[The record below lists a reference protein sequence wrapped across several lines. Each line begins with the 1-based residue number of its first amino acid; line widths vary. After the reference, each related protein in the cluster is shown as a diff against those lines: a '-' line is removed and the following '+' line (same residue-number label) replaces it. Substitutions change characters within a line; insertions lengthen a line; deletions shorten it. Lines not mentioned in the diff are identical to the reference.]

1 MLFKILRRI
10 NSNFLRNG
18 KNSFAGLEIQSVD
31 FITSQKF
38 RNFPADASSLALL
51 SKLNTRSHFL
61 PIEGDRIQWKIRK
74 DEQLANS
81 NYINSGDKAELEDDF
96 ERLRSMCGQTARR
109 RLFLEQTTFRISVSG
124 TPPTKIVG
132 VVTRNHNFIEL
143 NVVRLNLVR
152 AKET

>member
-51 SKLNTRSHFL
+51 PKLNTRSYFL
-61 PIEGDRIQWKIRK
+61 AIEGDRIQWKIRK

-81 NYINSGDKAELEDDF
+81 NYINSGDKA
-96 ERLRSMCGQTARR
+96 GTRR
-109 RLFLEQTTFRISVSG
+109 RLRETAFD
-124 TPPTKIVG
+124 
-132 VVTRNHNFIEL
+132 
-143 NVVRLNLVR
+143 VR
-152 AKET
+152 ADRTMALIPRTDYISDICQRHTADENRRRRHTKP

>member
-38 RNFPADASSLALL
+38 RNFPADALSLALL
-51 SKLNTRSHFL
+51 PKLNTRSYFL

-81 NYINSGDKAELEDDF
+81 NYINSGDKA
-96 ERLRSMCGQTARR
+96 GTRR
-109 RLFLEQTTFRISVSG
+109 RLRETAFD
-124 TPPTKIVG
+124 
-132 VVTRNHNFIEL
+132 
-143 NVVRLNLVR
+143 VR
-152 AKET
+152 ADRTTTLVPRTDYISDICQRHTADENRRRRHTKP